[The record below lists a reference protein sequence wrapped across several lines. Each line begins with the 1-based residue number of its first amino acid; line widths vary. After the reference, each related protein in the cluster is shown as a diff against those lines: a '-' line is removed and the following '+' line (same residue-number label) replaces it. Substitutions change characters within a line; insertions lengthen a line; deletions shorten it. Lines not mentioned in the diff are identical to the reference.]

1 MTDQSRP
8 DSEDGFAAVPSPCW
22 HSRVGREAECLSRT
36 GADVAPLALF
46 PAIKQSRRILMLTP
60 NRLIMSADA
69 ARTFAPFDPVARCSG
84 RPGRVLRK
92 ALDRATPGARRIGV
106 VRLPQ
111 LGLSLPVYRAR
122 VHGSAYDVVVREDRG
137 ALSRVV
143 GLVPINPDVKRA
155 GRTRTDSTDVA
166 FSESEAAILAL
177 ELLGAESDEELDH
190 FLGKLFKSV
199 AKVAKGVGNTIGK
212 VGNAVGSAIDKVN
225 KFIPIKSILS
235 FTPIGMANRLYQG
248 ARQVASGQ
256 NVFKVAKGMV
266 QKGLKD
272 LGNVAQLAS
281 TVASFIPG
289 IGTGVAAALGAAG
302 ALASGRPITEAI
314 LEAAKSALPGGAL
327 AATAFDVASGL
338 VQGKNL
344 SEAALSAARNR
355 LPGGQAAKAA
365 FDAGLALA
373 QGKKL
378 QEVAVAAVG
387 GALPAS
393 RFATTAVNF
402 ASRVAR
408 GENLQK
414 AALSTA
420 GQRLAARVGGLP
432 GAVVQGALA
441 AA

>member
-1 MTDQSRP
+1 
-8 DSEDGFAAVPSPCW
+8 
-22 HSRVGREAECLSRT
+22 
-36 GADVAPLALF
+36 
-46 PAIKQSRRILMLTP
+46 MLTP
-60 NRLIMSADA
+60 NRLTISADA
-69 ARTFAPFDPVARCSG
+69 ARTFAPFDPIARCSS

-92 ALDRATPGARRIGV
+92 ELDRASASAHRIGV

-122 VHGSAYDVVVREDRG
+122 VHGGAYDVVVREDRG

-143 GLVPINPDVKRA
+143 GLVPINPGTNGAR
-155 GRTRTDSTDVA
+155 RTRTSPTEQI

-177 ELLGAESDEELDH
+177 ELLGAESEEELDH
-190 FLGKLFKSV
+190 FLGKLFKGV
-199 AKVAKGVGNTIGK
+199 AKVAQGVGKAVGK
-212 VGNAVGSAIDKVN
+212 VSSAVGGAIDTVN
-225 KFIPIKSILS
+225 KFIPVKSILS
-235 FTPIGMANRLYQG
+235 FTPMGMANRLYQG

-289 IGTGVAAALGAAG
+289 VGTGVAAALGAAG
-302 ALASGRPITEAI
+302 ALASGRPITEAL

-327 AATAFDVASGL
+327 AATAFDVAAGL

-355 LPGGQAAKAA
+355 LPGGPAAKAA
-365 FDAGLALA
+365 FDAGLALV

-378 QEVAVAAVG
+378 QEAAVAAVG

-408 GENLQK
+408 GEDLQK
-414 AALSTA
+414 AALSMA

-432 GAVVQGALA
+432 GQVTRGALA